1 MKFGRGGSLSRP
13 EDPRLLTGDGR
24 YLDDLVFEG
33 LSHAAFVRS
42 PHAHARIIAVD
53 TVAAAASPGVLA
65 VYTGKDL
72 VEKHGLGAVPFRQ
85 FPPIPQATPLTPP
98 PRYPLMPDIVRYV
111 GDNVAMVVA
120 ETLEQAHDAAELVD
134 VAYQVLEGVTD
145 PAAAVAAGSPQIW
158 PDAPNNVAGAWAQG
172 DEAAVDAA
180 IAAAAH
186 VTEIELVNNRLV
198 PNSMETRGCACV
210 FDGETGRYT
219 MHIGVQM
226 PHLLKTHLCEDVFH
240 IAEDWLRVLVPDIGG
255 GFGMKVFCYPEYAC
269 VMFAAGQLGRPVR
282 WRSARSEAF
291 ISDIHGRDQVNRAQL
306 AFDGDGKIVA
316 MKAQSLGNMG
326 VYIAYQGAFIPTIS
340 SFRVLSN
347 TYDVPALYG
356 ECKCVLTNSGPTD
369 AYRGAGRPEA
379 VYLMERLM
387 DKAASEMSIDPV
399 ELRRRNMVANSA
411 MPYTNATNMVIDSG
425 DFPRMMD
432 LAMDAHDWLGFA
444 TRRDD
449 ARARG
454 KLAGRGLAMYIEHTG
469 RNEFTET
476 VDISVSGAGPVTVFS
491 GTQEMGQ
498 GLKTSYVQLVAERLQ
513 IDPARITIIQ
523 GDTDLVATGGGSG
536 GSRSLYVG
544 GSATVASTDVL
555 IEEGRRLAADA
566 LESAAADLEFANG
579 RFTIAGTDRSI
590 DLFELAAAQ
599 PDGIFAISE
608 TTTSG
613 DLTWPNGCHVCEVEI
628 DPDTGKIALT
638 RFTAVDDVGTV
649 VNHVIVDGQVH
660 GGVAQ
665 GIGQA
670 LLERVAYDGDGQI
683 LSGSFMDYTMPRADD
698 VPFYTVVADET
709 SPCTTNILG
718 AKGAGE
724 CGSTG
729 APPAVVSAVCD
740 ALKDFGVVH
749 LDMPITGEDV
759 WRAII
764 GDH

>member
-1 MKFGRGGSLSRP
+1 
-13 EDPRLLTGDGR
+13 
-24 YLDDLVFEG
+24 
-33 LSHAAFVRS
+33 
-42 PHAHARIIAVD
+42 
-53 TVAAAASPGVLA
+53 
-65 VYTGKDL
+65 
-72 VEKHGLGAVPFRQ
+72 
-85 FPPIPQATPLTPP
+85 
-98 PRYPLMPDIVRYV
+98 
-111 GDNVAMVVA
+111 
-120 ETLEQAHDAAELVD
+120 
-134 VAYQVLEGVTD
+134 
-145 PAAAVAAGSPQIW
+145 
-158 PDAPNNVAGAWAQG
+158 
-172 DEAAVDAA
+172 
-180 IAAAAH
+180 
-186 VTEIELVNNRLV
+186 
-198 PNSMETRGCACV
+198 
-210 FDGETGRYT
+210 
-219 MHIGVQM
+219 
-226 PHLLKTHLCEDVFH
+226 
-240 IAEDWLRVLVPDIGG
+240 
-255 GFGMKVFCYPEYAC
+255 
-269 VMFAAGQLGRPVR
+269 
-282 WRSARSEAF
+282 
-291 ISDIHGRDQVNRAQL
+291 
-306 AFDGDGKIVA
+306 
-316 MKAQSLGNMG
+316 
-326 VYIAYQGAFIPTIS
+326 
-340 SFRVLSN
+340 
-347 TYDVPALYG
+347 
-356 ECKCVLTNSGPTD
+356 
-369 AYRGAGRPEA
+369 
-379 VYLMERLM
+379 
-387 DKAASEMSIDPV
+387 
-399 ELRRRNMVANSA
+399 MVANSA

-665 GIGQA
+665 GSA
-670 LLERVAYDGDGQI
+670 RRYWN
-683 LSGSFMDYTMPRADD
+683 GSPMTATARSCRARSWTTPCRAPTMCRSTPW
-698 VPFYTVVADET
+698 
-709 SPCTTNILG
+709 SPTKHHPARPISSAQRGPANAVLP
-718 AKGAGE
+718 ARRRR
-724 CGSTG
+724 SS
-729 APPAVVSAVCD
+729 APCA
-740 ALKDFGVVH
+740 
-749 LDMPITGEDV
+749 T
-759 WRAII
+759 R
-764 GDH
+764 

>member
-326 VYIAYQGAFIPTIS
+326 VYIAYHGAFLLPSVRSASCPTPMTSRRCMANVNVPRPIAARPMPCRGVRTRARRS
-340 SFRVLSN
+340 ILSN
-347 TYDVPALYG
+347 ACST
-356 ECKCVLTNSGPTD
+356 
-369 AYRGAGRPEA
+369 RR
-379 VYLMERLM
+379 
-387 DKAASEMSIDPV
+387 
-399 ELRRRNMVANSA
+399 LRRCPSTRSSCAGAIWWRIRRRCYDERNK
-411 MPYTNATNMVIDSG
+411 YG
-425 DFPRMMD
+425 DLIAPTF
-432 LAMDAHDWLGFA
+432 
-444 TRRDD
+444 
-449 ARARG
+449 RARW
-454 KLAGRGLAMYIEHTG
+454 T
-469 RNEFTET
+469 
-476 VDISVSGAGPVTVFS
+476 
-491 GTQEMGQ
+491 
-498 GLKTSYVQLVAERLQ
+498 
-513 IDPARITIIQ
+513 
-523 GDTDLVATGGGSG
+523 
-536 GSRSLYVG
+536 
-544 GSATVASTDVL
+544 
-555 IEEGRRLAADA
+555 
-566 LESAAADLEFANG
+566 
-579 RFTIAGTDRSI
+579 
-590 DLFELAAAQ
+590 
-599 PDGIFAISE
+599 
-608 TTTSG
+608 
-613 DLTWPNGCHVCEVEI
+613 
-628 DPDTGKIALT
+628 
-638 RFTAVDDVGTV
+638 
-649 VNHVIVDGQVH
+649 
-660 GGVAQ
+660 
-665 GIGQA
+665 
-670 LLERVAYDGDGQI
+670 
-683 LSGSFMDYTMPRADD
+683 
-698 VPFYTVVADET
+698 
-709 SPCTTNILG
+709 
-718 AKGAGE
+718 
-724 CGSTG
+724 
-729 APPAVVSAVCD
+729 
-740 ALKDFGVVH
+740 
-749 LDMPITGEDV
+749 
-759 WRAII
+759 
-764 GDH
+764 